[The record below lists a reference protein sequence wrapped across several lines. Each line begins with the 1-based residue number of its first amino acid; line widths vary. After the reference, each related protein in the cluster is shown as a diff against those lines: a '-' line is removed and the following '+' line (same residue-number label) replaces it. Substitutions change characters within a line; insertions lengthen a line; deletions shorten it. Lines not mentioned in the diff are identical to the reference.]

1 MLMKMVNKELLMKG
15 IATMLY
21 SFPFF
26 FGGPMLLFYSVQ
38 AENLILKITSGLLM
52 LIAMFLGGKGLMM
65 VVESFFGKRTK

>member
-15 IATMLY
+15 IATMIY

-38 AENLILKITSGLLM
+38 AENLSLKIVSGFLM
-52 LIAMFLGGKGLMM
+52 LVAMFLGGKGLMM
-65 VVESFFGKRTK
+65 IVESFFGKRTK